1 MNRLQGIW
9 YINTNRHEISAR
21 TDSAFLKISGW
32 QLMAVVIFSLKKLI
46 LFLSYFTFRFFKA
59 LFIDGFVIHAKHR
72 LFRAK
77 GTKNYLCTGLI
88 FVNSLLIS
96 LSFKKSQYRF
106 FNANICKNMKHWYPE
121 IQYICNFTPKV
132 TQMNYCNGS
141 SSILKKHL

>member
-1 MNRLQGIW
+1 MIHKYKPSRIKCTNRLGISENLRMTADGSSNFF
-9 YINTNRHEISAR
+9 IK
-21 TDSAFLKISGW
+21 KI
-32 QLMAVVIFSLKKLI
+32 V

-96 LSFKKSQYRF
+96 LSLKKSQYRF

-121 IQYICNFTPKV
+121 IQYICNFTSEV
-132 TQMNYCNGS
+132 TQINYCNGS
-141 SSILKKHL
+141 SSILKEHL

>member
-96 LSFKKSQYRF
+96 LSLKKSQYRF
-106 FNANICKNMKHWYPE
+106 FNANICKTWN
-121 IQYICNFTPKV
+121 ID
-132 TQMNYCNGS
+132 
-141 SSILKKHL
+141 ILKYNIYVILPPKSLRWTIAMGLRPY

>member
-1 MNRLQGIW
+1 
-9 YINTNRHEISAR
+9 
-21 TDSAFLKISGW
+21 
-32 QLMAVVIFSLKKLI
+32 MAVVIFSLKKLI

-59 LFIDGFVIHAKHR
+59 LFKDGFVIHAKHW

-121 IQYICNFTPKV
+121 IQYICNFTSEV

-141 SSILKKHL
+141 SSTLKEHL